1 MVTCV
6 AMDAVRARIRDVPDF
21 PKKGIVFKDI
31 TPVLAD
37 AKLFRQVIDALVARW
52 NDERIDKVV
61 GIESRGFIFAAPLAY
76 AIGAG
81 FSIVRKPGKLPWEV
95 IREAYALEY
104 GEATLELHIDAVGP
118 GERILVV
125 DDVLATGGTA
135 EAVGRLVARQGAELV
150 AYSFLVELS
159 FLHGARRLGAN
170 KVHALLTY

>member
-1 MVTCV
+1 MEE
-6 AMDAVRARIRDVPDF
+6 VRARIRDVPDF

-31 TPVLAD
+31 TPVLSD
-37 AKLFRQVIDALVARW
+37 RRLFREVVDAFVARW
-52 NDERIDKVV
+52 KDERIDKIV

-81 FSIVRKPGKLPWEV
+81 FTIVRKPGKLPWEV

-104 GEATLELHIDAVGP
+104 GEASLELHIDAVGP
-118 GERILVV
+118 GERVLVV

-150 AYSFLVELS
+150 SYSFLAELS
-159 FLHGARRLGAN
+159 FLGGAKRLGPG
-170 KVHALLTY
+170 KVHALLTF

>member
-1 MVTCV
+1 
-6 AMDAVRARIRDVPDF
+6 MDDVRARIRDVPDF

-37 AKLFRQVIDALVARW
+37 GALFRQVIDALVARW
-52 NDERIDKVV
+52 KDERIDKVV

-81 FSIVRKPGKLPWEV
+81 FCIVRKPGKLPWEV

-104 GEATLELHIDAVGP
+104 GEAALELHIDAVGP
-118 GERILVV
+118 GERVLVV

-159 FLHGARRLGAN
+159 FLHGAKRLGPR

>member
-1 MVTCV
+1 
-6 AMDAVRARIRDVPDF
+6 MDAVRARIRDVPDF

-37 AKLFRQVIDALVARW
+37 AKLFREVIDALVARW
-52 NDERIDKVV
+52 KDERIDKVV

-76 AIGAG
+76 AVGAG
-81 FSIVRKPGKLPWEV
+81 FTMVRKPGKLPWEV
-95 IREAYALEY
+95 VREAYALEY
-104 GEATLELHIDAVGP
+104 GEATLELHIDAVRP
-118 GERILVV
+118 GERVLVV

-159 FLHGARRLGAN
+159 FLHGAKRLGPR
-170 KVHALLTY
+170 KVHSLVTY

>member
-1 MVTCV
+1 M
-6 AMDAVRARIRDVPDF
+6 MDAVRARIRDVPDF

-37 AKLFRQVIDALVARW
+37 ARLFRRVVDALAERW
-52 NDERIDKVV
+52 RGERIDKIV
-61 GIESRGFIFAAPLAY
+61 GIESRGFLFAAPLAY
-76 AIGAG
+76 ALGAG
-81 FSIVRKPGKLPWEV
+81 LTIVRKPGKLPWEV

-118 GERILVV
+118 GERVLVV

-159 FLHGARRLGAN
+159 FLSGAKRLGPG
-170 KVHALLTY
+170 KVHALVRY

>member
-1 MVTCV
+1 
-6 AMDAVRARIRDVPDF
+6 MDALRARIRDVPDF

-37 AKLFRQVIDALVARW
+37 AALFRQVIDAFVARW
-52 NDERIDKVV
+52 RRERIDKVIGV
-61 GIESRGFIFAAPLAY
+61 ESRGFIFAAPLAY
-76 AIGAG
+76 ALGAG

-104 GEATLELHIDAVGP
+104 GEAILELHIDAVKP
-118 GERILVV
+118 GERVLVV

-135 EAVGRLVARQGAELV
+135 DAVGRLVARQGAEVV

-159 FLHGARRLGAN
+159 FLHGARKLGPR
-170 KVHALLTY
+170 KVHSLVTF

>member
-1 MVTCV
+1 M
-6 AMDAVRARIRDVPDF
+6 MDAVRARIRDVPDF

-37 AKLFRQVIDALVARW
+37 ARLFRPVVDVLAARW
-52 NDERIDKVV
+52 RGERIDKIV
-61 GIESRGFIFAAPLAY
+61 GIESRGFLFAAPLAY
-76 AIGAG
+76 ALGAG
-81 FSIVRKPGKLPWEV
+81 LTIVRKPGKLPWEV

-118 GERILVV
+118 GERVLVV

-159 FLHGARRLGAN
+159 FLSGAKRLGPG
-170 KVHALLTY
+170 KVHALVRY

>member
-1 MVTCV
+1 MI
-6 AMDAVRARIRDVPDF
+6 DAVRARIRDVPDF
-21 PKKGIVFKDI
+21 PRKGIVFKDI
-31 TPVLAD
+31 TPVLSD
-37 AKLFRQVIDALVARW
+37 PKLFRGVVDAFASRW
-52 NDERIDKVV
+52 KGERIDKIV
-61 GIESRGFIFAAPLAY
+61 GIESRGFLFAAPLAY

-81 FSIVRKPGKLPWEV
+81 LTIVRKPGKLPWEV

-118 GERILVV
+118 GERVLVV

-159 FLHGARRLGAN
+159 FLNGARRLGPG
-170 KVHALLTY
+170 KVHALVTY